1 MNFDEFQHLAR
12 LYVVGALDD
21 DEMEQFVVARA
32 DYGQEAEQFLVEC
45 QKLNAV
51 FALSL
56 NPVRPRPETKA
67 VLLERLRTEISKA
80 LGPESPNGAPN
91 GVH

>member
-21 DEMEQFVVARA
+21 DEMEEFVVARA
-32 DYGQEAEQFLVEC
+32 DYGNSAEDYLVEC
-45 QKLNAV
+45 QRLNTA

-56 NPVRPRPETKA
+56 NPVRPKPETKSA
-67 VLLERLRTEISKA
+67 LLQRLRNEMSKA
-80 LGPESPNGAPN
+80 TGRHLTEMEAGS
-91 GVH
+91 

>member
-21 DEMEQFVVARA
+21 DEMEQFVIARA
-32 DYGQEAEQFLVEC
+32 DYANEAEQFLLEC
-45 QKLNAV
+45 QKLNAA

-56 NPVRPRPETKA
+56 NPVRPKPETKSA
-67 VLLERLRTEISKA
+67 LMDRLRREIGKA
-80 LGPESPNGAPN
+80 TDRA
-91 GVH
+91 

>member
-21 DEMEQFVVARA
+21 DEMEQFVIARA
-32 DYGQEAEQFLVEC
+32 DYAEEAEQYLHEC
-45 QKLNAV
+45 QRLNTA

-56 NPVRPRPETKA
+56 NPVRPRPETKG
-67 VLLERLRTEISKA
+67 VLLERLRREMNA
-80 LGPESPNGAPN
+80 
-91 GVH
+91 